1 MSGAT
6 PTEIVHNMT
15 VRTVPEIRWAVI
27 MIVMMMIVMI
37 MMIIADYRL
46 ENDTEEVTIREG
58 ESLSL
63 GCQVIAGIT
72 KPCGSFCWL

>member
-1 MSGAT
+1 
-6 PTEIVHNMT
+6 
-15 VRTVPEIRWAVI
+15 

>member
-15 VRTVPEIRWAVI
+15 VRTVPEIRLDVI
-27 MIVMMMIVMI
+27 MIMMMMMMIMTGH
-37 MMIIADYRL
+37 RL
-46 ENDTEEVTIREG
+46 EDDIEEVTIREG

-63 GCQVIAGIT
+63 GCQVIAGNQVL
-72 KPCGSFCWL
+72 FWL